1 MTWQLLALLLLLVA
15 YTALL
20 GRPAASCCGRDR
32 CALVTRCCCTC
43 NTLLGYLLLLL
54 LLGLLLAL
62 LLLLLL
68 LHQLCDR
75 EDAAHPQLIRLDRCL
90 LHPAVPAASAAVPRA
105 LGAGAAADDA
115 GDAQLL
121 LSRQPQPQP
130 RRKPRVL
137 AGRVLVAG
145 VRPTIAATADAAL
158 PAW

>member
-15 YTALL
+15 NTALL

-54 LLGLLLAL
+54 LLGLLLA